1 MQSFNSIVKDIKDLK
16 IQGATSI
23 AVSAVKAFELE
34 LKAKKSHNE
43 LLKSAQ
49 KLIKARTTEPALRNA
64 LTYCLSNYKTD
75 PNITKKAAK
84 HFEDSKKSIIEIGAK
99 RIKSGMTIYTHCH
112 SSTVEKIIIEAH
124 KQGKKVRVHNTETR
138 PKFQGRITATNIAK
152 AKIPIEHFVDS
163 AAIEAIRGSDLFL
176 FGCDAITSD
185 GRIVNKIGTALMLEI
200 AQKFSV
206 PSYSCTDLWKFD
218 PDTLGGKDEEIE
230 QRSAKEVWD
239 RAPKG
244 IKIHNPAFEIC
255 SPDKITGIICELG
268 VFKPETILEEIR
280 NAYPWILK

>member
-1 MQSFNSIVKDIKDLK
+1 
-16 IQGATSI
+16 
-23 AVSAVKAFELE
+23 
-34 LKAKKSHNE
+34 
-43 LLKSAQ
+43 
-49 KLIKARTTEPALRNA
+49 
-64 LTYCLSNYKTD
+64 
-75 PNITKKAAK
+75 
-84 HFEDSKKSIIEIGAK
+84 
-99 RIKSGMTIYTHCH
+99 MTIYTHCH
-112 SSTVEKIIIEAH
+112 SSTVEKIIISAH
-124 KQGKKVRVHNTETR
+124 KQGKKINVRNTETR
-138 PKFQGRITATNIAK
+138 PKFQGRITAANIAK
-152 AKIPIEHFVDS
+152 AKIPVEHFVDS
-163 AAIEAIRGSDLFL
+163 AAIEAIRGSNLFL

-206 PSYSCTDLWKFD
+206 PAYSCTDLWKFD

-230 QRSAKEVWD
+230 QRSAKEVWN

-280 NAYPWILK
+280 NAYPWMLC